1 MNENEILLKIQQLQN
16 DPEFIERARKA
27 ESLEAFRTLLASEG
41 IDVSEEKLQSV
52 ATGMETDGEISEEA
66 LEGVSGGMLIGA
78 FPWLVRW
85 WNGIH
90 GGSAGVAHGAGGGR
104 HG

>member
-1 MNENEILLKIQQLQN
+1 MNENELIQKIGQLQD
-16 DPEFIERARKA
+16 DPEFIEKARKA
-27 ESLEAFRTLLASEG
+27 ESVEAFRTLLASEG
-41 IDVSEEKLQSV
+41 IEVSEDQLQS
-52 ATGMETDGEISEEA
+52 AAAEMETDGEISVEA

-90 GGSAGVAHGAGGGR
+90 TGSSGASHGGGGGR
-104 HG
+104 HF

>member
-1 MNENEILLKIQQLQN
+1 MNENEILLKIQKLQD
-16 DPEFIERARKA
+16 DPEFIEKARKA
-27 ESLEAFRTLLASEG
+27 ESVEAFRTLLAGEG
-41 IDVSEEKLQSV
+41 IEVSEDQLQSAAV
-52 ATGMETDGEISEEA
+52 AMEGDGEISEEA

-85 WNGIH
+85 WNGVR
-90 GGSAGVAHGAGGGR
+90 GCSAGVAHGAGGGR